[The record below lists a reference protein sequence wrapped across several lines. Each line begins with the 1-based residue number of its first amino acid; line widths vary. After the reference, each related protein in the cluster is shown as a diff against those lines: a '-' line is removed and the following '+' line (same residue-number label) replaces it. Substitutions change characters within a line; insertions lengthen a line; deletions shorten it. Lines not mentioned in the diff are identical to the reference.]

1 MWKKLTLKREST
13 ILRKEF
19 VPNSLTL
26 VDMSPTPEFV
36 YIALESL
43 YNDAMHHP
51 LEVQATIEYFEGRLM
66 DYNLPLDRDTY
77 EEEIRSPESEQYK
90 RLILAR
96 DNVYESPR
104 LLVANRNQD

>member
-1 MWKKLTLKREST
+1 MWKKLTLNREST
-13 ILRKEF
+13 PVRKEF

-36 YIALESL
+36 YIVLDSL
-43 YNDAMHHP
+43 YNDEMHYP
-51 LEVQATIEYFEGRLM
+51 EEVKEVIDYFEGRLL

-77 EEEIRSPESEQYK
+77 EESIRSPESEQYK

-96 DNVYESPR
+96 DDVYEAPS
-104 LLVANRNQD
+104 LLFANREQD